1 MSKFDSKNQPKNK
14 NTFSSE
20 NQPSPKAKSDG
31 WIRKHARDSLRGA
44 MLNELAKPILCNG
57 KEYTRAEMLVE
68 DLILQWEV
76 YKDIKTFK
84 LIVDISKQEG
94 NNDNFNEEMDV
105 IIDLDDEDDD

>member
-1 MSKFDSKNQPKNK
+1 MSKFDSQNQPKNK

-44 MLNELAKPILCNG
+44 MLNELAKITIDNG
-57 KEYTRAEMLVE
+57 KEYTKAEKLIE
-68 DLILQWEV
+68 DLVLQWDV
-76 YKDIKTFK
+76 YKDIKCFK

-105 IIDLDDEDDD
+105 IIDLDDDDDN